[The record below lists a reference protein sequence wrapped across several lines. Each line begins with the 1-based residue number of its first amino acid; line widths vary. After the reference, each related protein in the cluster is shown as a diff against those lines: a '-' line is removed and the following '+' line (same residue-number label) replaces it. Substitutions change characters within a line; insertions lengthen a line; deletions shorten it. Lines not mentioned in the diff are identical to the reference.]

1 MRSLYRR
8 KSCLKTAKNTKK
20 RRIAVILR
28 FQSCSTFLFYHKFMF
43 LSSKSRVDFFN
54 KSFKRLWWYVW
65 LFGAYLV
72 WKAVVDPIWHFCPA
86 IL

>member
-28 FQSCSTFLFYHKFMF
+28 FQKLF
-43 LSSKSRVDFFN
+43 DFF
-54 KSFKRLWWYVW
+54 
-65 LFGAYLV
+65 
-72 WKAVVDPIWHFCPA
+72 
-86 IL
+86 ILS